1 MTMQDIAQAVGL
13 HTSTVSRALSGKYI
27 QTPQGVRLPA
37 QPVFRKAG
45 RR

>member
-1 MTMQDIAQAVGL
+1 M

-27 QTPQGVRLPA
+27 QTPQGVRMLRSL
-37 QPVFRKAG
+37 FSRKAG